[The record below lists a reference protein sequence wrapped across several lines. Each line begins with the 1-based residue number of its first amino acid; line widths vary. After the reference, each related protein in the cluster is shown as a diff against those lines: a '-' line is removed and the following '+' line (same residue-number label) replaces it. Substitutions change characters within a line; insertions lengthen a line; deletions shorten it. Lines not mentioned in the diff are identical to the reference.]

1 MTFIIRSSTSTLY
14 FCVNETNVFTNS
26 RQPSGQSMDLG
37 PDDDI
42 NQSTPMIDNASLSD
56 LNALSSESM
65 RTRIASYVKEEGEE
79 DGEEAE
85 FPPQEEE
92 EGDLEGQDE
101 EGQQGRP
108 IQPKQALPI
117 PPQTPVISQDQ
128 AKARM
133 VIDQVHQLHNS
144 QEQQIEQ
151 MRQIQ
156 QQLILNPQKEGI
168 RQLQEQQWKLNQ
180 QIELELKEV
189 QTLHRSVILDPP
201 ALHQLRMLLQRLK
214 IQQQKIELFRQ
225 ELQLVL
231 NPRSPPPW

>member
-1 MTFIIRSSTSTLY
+1 
-14 FCVNETNVFTNS
+14 
-26 RQPSGQSMDLG
+26 MDLM
-37 PDDDI
+37 DEDI
-42 NQSTPMIDNASLSD
+42 NQSTPMIDNSAYSD
-56 LNALSSESM
+56 LNALSSSRM
-65 RTRIASYVKEEGEE
+65 AGYVKEEG
-79 DGEEAE
+79 D
-85 FPPQEEE
+85 EE
-92 EGDLEGQDE
+92 EGDEPEPPTHQPRADGDEDE
-101 EGQQGRP
+101 EGMEGHDEEGGQQQRP
-108 IQPKQALPI
+108 IQPKQPLSI

-133 VIDQVHQLHNS
+133 VIEQVHQLHNS

-231 NPRSPPPW
+231 NPRSPPPWSVSFLFSPSSWCRPSHASSHKIVLQPWC